1 MRTLENDKYKV
12 VFNSDNEFK
21 VFNKT
26 FGDVYGGTMENGK
39 AIAKSAV
46 GLAQIKRARKQLNF

>member
-1 MRTLENDKYKV
+1 MRTLENSKYKV
-12 VFNSDNEFK
+12 VFKGENDFY
-21 VFNKT
+21 VVNKT

-46 GLAQIKRARKQLNF
+46 GLAQIKKARKELNF

>member
-1 MRTLENDKYKV
+1 MRTLENSKYKV
-12 VFNSDNEFK
+12 IFSNDNEFK
-21 VFNKT
+21 VIHKT

-46 GLAQIKRARKQLNF
+46 GLAQIKKARKQLNF